1 MNSGGRFLEQHRK
14 RLSAASGEQFVDT
27 HENFVRDLARRQD
40 DPTDRLG
47 SDEHAAFAAFFT
59 QCQRRYLATKE
70 QQESEVM
77 MAGAKGAADSVIAS
91 VPKGFGRDAYRRVGD
106 LIDMVPACRNVV
118 MVGCGAF
125 PATLLW
131 LRDHF
136 PSVRYTGLDTNARCV
151 ATATKL
157 TEAMGLEM
165 DFRVIDGSDYNFAGA
180 DFVYVANHVTPK
192 KAVLE
197 QVARSGNVMR
207 VVVREPTRKGE
218 LLAEAVRFDL
228 PQNISWSS
236 AKASKARSFFPTTCF
251 YGACDAIALPPC
263 CLGAVSALAGP
274 GSLVAIAARSAS
286 A

>member
-1 MNSGGRFLEQHRK
+1 
-14 RLSAASGEQFVDT
+14 
-27 HENFVRDLARRQD
+27 
-40 DPTDRLG
+40 
-47 SDEHAAFAAFFT
+47 
-59 QCQRRYLATKE
+59 
-70 QQESEVM
+70 
-77 MAGAKGAADSVIAS
+77 
-91 VPKGFGRDAYRRVGD
+91 
-106 LIDMVPACRNVV
+106 VV

-228 PQNISWSS
+228 PEHFVVEREGVESPIFLSYDLLL
-236 AKASKARSFFPTTCF
+236 RR
-251 YGACDAIALPPC
+251 
-263 CLGAVSALAGP
+263 V
-274 GSLVAIAARSAS
+274 
-286 A
+286 

>member
-1 MNSGGRFLEQHRK
+1 MSSCRHFLEQSRK
-14 RLSAASGEQFVDT
+14 RLSAVRGEQFVDA

-40 DPTDRLG
+40 DPADGLG

-70 QQESEVM
+70 QQESEALLARV
-77 MAGAKGAADSVIAS
+77 KGAADSAMAS
-91 VPKGFGRDAYRRVGD
+91 LHKGFGRDAYRRVGD
-106 LIDMVPACRNVV
+106 LVDMVPACHNVV

-125 PATLLW
+125 PATLFW

-136 PSVRYTGLDTNARCV
+136 PNARYTGLDTNVRCV
-151 ATATKL
+151 ATAAKL
-157 TEAMGLEM
+157 ADDIALEM
-165 DFRVIDGSDYNFAGA
+165 EFRVIDGSDYDFVDA

-197 QVARSGNVMR
+197 KVARSSSATR

-228 PQNISWSS
+228 PEQFAVEREGVESLDLSLLRPAATARVRLSPARPS
-236 AKASKARSFFPTTCF
+236 AE
-251 YGACDAIALPPC
+251 ALVP
-263 CLGAVSALAGP
+263 ALASP